1 MKLMNRIYK
10 IKNKMML
17 SFMAIIL
24 LALFLI
30 SISSYYIAA
39 ESIKRN
45 ASEYND
51 TIMKRLGDNIEYY
64 LGYMESVSNIA
75 VANNDILDYL
85 RTDTSQ
91 NSETKKQLEEDITE
105 YFDSM
110 LQTRSDIYSIII
122 FGDNNKILMTR
133 ETENPSA
140 STNAPQLNLHANYY
154 ATDWYKNAIAAK
166 GDVAYT
172 TSHVQ
177 NIFAGEYRWVV
188 SLSRQIID
196 KTTGKALGVLL
207 IDLNYETIEK
217 LCRSVTLGKNGYVF
231 LIDTK
236 PETNNDNQVYTRT
249 DLVYHPYQQ
258 LLYSIPERWEEV
270 EQIQNAKENHLTLG
284 RGSDKRIYTIYKM
297 QTSGWTLA
305 GATYANELFP
315 NQLGMFISFF
325 GIGIIFVILAA
336 FLSELLSGQL
346 TKPIRKLQE
355 QMKQVEEGN
364 FQAPVTITGK
374 DEIADL
380 GKSYNTMIQK
390 IDQLMH
396 QTVAEQEQKRK
407 SELKALQ
414 SQINPHFLYNTLD
427 SIIWMA
433 EGKKNEEVVL
443 MTASL
448 ARLLR
453 QSISN
458 EDEVVPI
465 ANEVEY
471 ARGYLTIQK
480 MRYKDKLEFQIEVDS
495 SILYIPLIK
504 LVLQPIIE
512 NAIYHGLKYKES
524 KGLLIVKGFMKD
536 GNAVLQVI
544 DDGVGMDEETL
555 AHIYDKHK
563 VNYHSNGVGVYNVQK
578 RLKLYY
584 GEDYGITYTSELGK
598 GTTATITIPG
608 RQEGQI

>member
-1 MKLMNRIYK
+1 MKLKNHIYK

-24 LALFLI
+24 LALLLI

-64 LGYMESVSNIA
+64 LDYMKSISNIA
-75 VANNDILDYL
+75 VANNDVLEYL
-85 RTDTSQ
+85 RTDTSH
-91 NSETKKQLEEDITE
+91 SPETEQRLKEDITE

-122 FGDNNKILMTR
+122 FGDNDKILMTR
-133 ETENPSA
+133 ENTGEANANEPQQNPY
-140 STNAPQLNLHANYY
+140 ANYY

-166 GDVAYT
+166 GGVAYT

-196 KTTGKALGVLL
+196 KATGNALGVLL

-231 LIDTK
+231 LMDTK
-236 PETNNDNQVYTRT
+236 PETDLDNQVYTRT

-270 EQIQNAKENHLTLG
+270 EQIQSAKENHLTLG
-284 RGSDKRIYTIYKM
+284 SGSEKRIYTIYKM
-297 QTSGWTLA
+297 PTSGWTLA

-315 NQLGMFISFF
+315 NQSGMFISFF

-336 FLSELLSGQL
+336 FLSELLAGQL
-346 TKPIRKLQE
+346 TKPIRLLQE

-414 SQINPHFLYNTLD
+414 AQINPHFLYNTLD

-433 EGKKNEEVVL
+433 EAGN
-443 MTASL
+443 T
-448 ARLLR
+448 
-453 QSISN
+453 
-458 EDEVVPI
+458 DEVVEMTSALANLFRTSISKGDEIIPI
-465 ANEVEY
+465 QVEIDNITS
-471 ARGYLTIQK
+471 YLTIQK
-480 MRYKDKLEFQIEVDS
+480 MRYQDKLTYHIDVDDNIKKYK
-495 SILYIPLIK
+495 ILK
-504 LVLQPIIE
+504 VVLQPLVE
-512 NAIYHGLKYKES
+512 NAILHGVKSKTTNGLIEIGAFETEDAVVFTVTDHGEGMTEEQLKNIFAPKKNTVS
-524 KGLLIVKGFMKD
+524 RGSGI
-536 GNAVLQVI
+536 
-544 DDGVGMDEETL
+544 GVNN
-555 AHIYDKHK
+555 
-563 VNYHSNGVGVYNVQK
+563 VNE
-578 RLKLYY
+578 RIKLYFGEQYGLQFFSRY
-584 GEDYGITYTSELGK
+584 GE
-598 GTTATITIPG
+598 GTTVHVVIPKV
-608 RQEGQI
+608 I